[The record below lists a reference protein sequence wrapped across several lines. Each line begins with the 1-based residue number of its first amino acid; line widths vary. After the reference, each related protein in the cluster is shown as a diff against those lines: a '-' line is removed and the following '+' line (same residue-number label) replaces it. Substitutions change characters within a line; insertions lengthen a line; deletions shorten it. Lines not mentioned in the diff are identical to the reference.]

1 MTDCNFLQRAIA
13 LVQQATT
20 EDRNKDYENALE
32 HYQIALQ
39 YFMTALQYEKSE
51 TSKQVVRAKV
61 QEYLARAEQLKE
73 YLKKGRDDKKPIGAT
88 AGENA
93 SGEEEGGESKKF
105 KAALEGA
112 ILREKPNVKW
122 DDVAGLFKAKENLKE
137 AVIMP
142 LKFPHMFKTIRR
154 PWKGILLYGPPGT
167 GKSYLAKA
175 VATEANSTFFA
186 VSSSDLVSKWLGES
200 EKLVRSLFEMARAAA
215 PAIIFIDEIDS
226 LCSARS
232 DNESESARRIKTEF
246 LIQMDGVAVGE
257 QSRVLVLGATNLP
270 WALDPAI
277 RRRFEKK
284 VFIGLPDIAARQ
296 RMFEIHTKKC
306 PHALQPQQFRNLAE
320 STEGYSGS
328 DIAICVREAMMQPV
342 RKVQDAT
349 HFKKVSAPYR
359 NDRSRMRHDY
369 MTPCSPG
376 DPKAQEMSW
385 TDIEDGELMLEPSVV
400 YQDFRRAIRDVKPSV
415 SDEDVVQHR
424 DWTAQFGSEG

>member
-1 MTDCNFLQRAIA
+1 MG
-13 LVQQATT
+13 
-20 EDRNKDYENALE
+20 NKV
-32 HYQIALQ
+32 
-39 YFMTALQYEKSE
+39 K
-51 TSKQVVRAKV
+51 
-61 QEYLARAEQLKE
+61 EYLERAEQLKE
-73 YLKKGRDDKKPIGAT
+73 YLKKSKTDKKPIGAT
-88 AGENA
+88 SGENGN
-93 SGEEEGGESKKF
+93 GEEEGGESKKF
-105 KAALEGA
+105 KSALEGA
-112 ILREKPNVKW
+112 ILKEKPNVKW
-122 DDVAGLFKAKENLKE
+122 DDVAGLFQAKDSLKE

-142 LKFPHMFKTIRR
+142 LKFPHMFSGPRR
-154 PWKGILLYGPPGT
+154 PWRGILLYGPPGT

-232 DNESESARRIKTEF
+232 DSESESARRIKTEF

-257 QSRVLVLGATNLP
+257 KHRVLVLGATNLP

-284 VFIGLPDIAARQ
+284 VFIGLPDLAARQ

-306 PHALQPQQFRNLAE
+306 PHVLTSNQFRQLAE
-320 STEGYSGS
+320 ATEGYSGS

-349 HFKKVSAPYR
+349 HFKKVSAP
-359 NDRSRMRHDY
+359 DRKNRTIICNNY

-376 DPKAQEMSW
+376 DPLAQEMSW
-385 TDIEDGELMLEPSVV
+385 TEIENGDLMLEPSVV

-415 SDEDVVQHR
+415 GEEDVEQHR
-424 DWTAQFGSEG
+424 EWTAQFGSEG